1 MSASNRRGMS
11 PWVATVS
18 GDHMQDPL
26 EALIA
31 GGVPIRTL
39 LGHQLCSLDWL
50 AARLDHKFRLCYYGE
65 IGDVVVESVSAVRL
79 LTRGRELGWHPLDEE
94 PFELGWPDL
103 FKEPLY
109 HYRHGVHWYATA
121 ISETDR
127 MLPLAFPKFV
137 LEKDRLATEAAAR
150 RAESRLRRQQKAK
163 DKASAAERRDADLRN
178 LARISARMQRE
189 AAQVGRPISAATAR
203 RRARGWIR
211 QWERDVAAVMRRFTD
226 SQESNHGQ

>member
-1 MSASNRRGMS
+1 MS
-11 PWVATVS
+11 PWGATVS
-18 GDHMQDPL
+18 GDHMQAPL

-65 IGDVVVESVSAVRL
+65 SGDVVVESVSAVRL

-137 LEKDRLATEAAAR
+137 LEKDRLATEAAAL
-150 RAESRLRRQQKAK
+150 RAENRLRRQQKAK
-163 DKASAAERRDADLRN
+163 DRASAAEGRNADLRN
-178 LARISARMQRE
+178 LARISARMQGE
-189 AAQVGRPISAATAR
+189 AIQAGRSISAATAR
-203 RRARGWIR
+203 RRARAWIH
-211 QWERDVAAVMRRFTD
+211 QWEQDIATIMRRFTD
-226 SQESNHGQ
+226 TQEGNHGQ